1 MANSQMV
8 WNMNMFLK
16 GWKKHLDY
24 NHFIIMGGCLQFI
37 YTMMLKW

>member
-16 GWKKHLDY
+16 GWKKH
-24 NHFIIMGGCLQFI
+24 FIIMGGCLQFI